1 MPMKTEHGN
10 EMGRTGAYESPGVV
24 SLRVLSGVARAAPL
38 LGRVVAGRYHVDGVL
53 GRGTTSMVFKA
64 SPVAGGP
71 PVALKVLS
79 PVTSELADPR
89 IADRFRFEAH
99 ALSDVHHPNV
109 VSMIDSGATEDGLL
123 YTAMELLEGETLGAR
138 LTAQERL
145 EPDEAAR
152 IAFDVAEGLHA
163 LHERRLLHR
172 DVKPANVFL
181 ARTAEGGEVVK
192 LMDLGLAR
200 TLGSDT
206 APEMILGSPRRG
218 MNESEAAN
226 DGPRRRMNTEEGLV
240 LGTGPYMSPEL
251 IEGRALDAR
260 SDIYAL
266 GVVTYRMLTG
276 TLPFR
281 GSDLPD
287 VLSQHVSDP
296 VEPPSERAPS
306 AGLSKALDA
315 VLLRALE
322 KDPER
327 RPATARDFADELRAA
342 LRESSGALAADVVTP
357 PPAPYPARC
366 SSDQRRKCW
375 RLGVASRDGARPP
388 SWVSPRSSPDTPL
401 PCAPGTWPPFA
412 IRRPRWRYSN
422 RTPRRRRPR
431 SRPSFRQSPRPGS
444 SRSAPPSSS
453 TRRASPRGA
462 HRRHAPS
469 KLPHRQRSERPQ
481 SGTGEPRSTISRCRC
496 GGRAIRGSGT
506 IRSARRHAEPLQFT
520 TPVAP
525 PSTL

>member
-1 MPMKTEHGN
+1 MPMKTEYASD
-10 EMGRTGAYESPGVV
+10 MSRTSAYESPSVV

-64 SPVAGGP
+64 SQVDGGP

-79 PVTSELADPR
+79 PVNSDLVDHT

-99 ALSDVHHPNV
+99 VLSSVHHPNV
-109 VSMIDSGATEDGLL
+109 VSMSDCGATDDGLL
-123 YTAMELLEGETLGAR
+123 FTVMELLEGETLAAR
-138 LTAQERL
+138 LAAQQRL
-145 EPDEAAR
+145 ESDEAAR
-152 IAFDVAEGLHA
+152 IAFDIAEGLHA
-163 LHERRLLHR
+163 LHERKLLHR

-200 TLGSDT
+200 TIGSGT
-206 APEMILGSPRRG
+206 APQATPGSPG
-218 MNESEAAN
+218 PGTNESEAAD
-226 DGPRRRMNTEEGLV
+226 DGPRRRMNTQEGLV

-260 SDIYAL
+260 SDVYAL

-281 GSDLPD
+281 GRDLPD
-287 VLSQHVSDP
+287 VLSQHVSEP

-322 KDPER
+322 KDPDF

-342 LRESSGALAADVVTP
+342 LRERDGPPAPAMDVATP
-357 PPAPYPARC
+357 PPAFPSGPTPEMLAAR
-366 SSDQRRKCW
+366 RRVARW
-375 RLGVASRDGARPP
+375 GAAAVLGFAALLAGYAVASRARHAGPIRDMPSPVAVLEPYAPAKPAEASTLPAKPP
-388 SWVSPRSSPDTPL
+388 TWELEVGSAVVEHASRKQGKPARRTSAPRPVGTTAPAEQRMPTEPDRRAAFDDL
-401 PCAPGTWPPFA
+401 KVPP
-412 IRRPRWRYSN
+412 W
-422 RTPRRRRPR
+422 R
-431 SRPSFRQSPRPGS
+431 SRA
-444 SRSAPPSSS
+444 SR
-453 TRRASPRGA
+453 
-462 HRRHAPS
+462 
-469 KLPHRQRSERPQ
+469 
-481 SGTGEPRSTISRCRC
+481 
-496 GGRAIRGSGT
+496 
-506 IRSARRHAEPLQFT
+506 
-520 TPVAP
+520 
-525 PSTL
+525 